1 MPATLTQPG
10 FDQASFEA
18 FLHARQEPAWLTEQR
33 REAWQSFSE
42 KDWPARNAEEWIRTD
57 IRLFKLNQFGLP
69 MTREG
74 ESSAEPRSASED
86 IRPLLSEG
94 VELAGSTAAANS
106 RPGITQLKP
115 KWADKGVLFGSL
127 DELVQSHGDLVRKH
141 LFMRAVEPNYDKFA
155 ALHAACWSGGHL
167 LYVPR
172 GVTVDEPLHCLSA
185 VTNGGADL
193 GHTLIVLEDG
203 AEATI
208 LCETASSSP
217 TDGGLHCGATEVI
230 LAPSSRLRLVSL
242 QNWGH
247 GVWHFAHQKAIVG
260 KDASLQWTIAA
271 MGSRLSK
278 VNQHVELIGRGAE
291 SQVNGVLF
299 TEGKQHISYHTLQ
312 HHAAPECRSDFL
324 YKSAL
329 QDQSRTVWRGM
340 IKVDPQAF
348 KTDGYQRNDNLL
360 LSSNARADSIPGLE
374 IQCDDVRC
382 THGSTSGKVDE
393 ELIFYAM
400 TRGFTRKEATRI
412 IVSGFFQQIF
422 DRITIE
428 SVREAL
434 GQAILRRV
442 REYT

>member
-1 MPATLTQPG
+1 MPATLTQSG
-10 FDQASFEA
+10 FDQQSFEA
-18 FLHARQEPAWLTEQR
+18 FLHARNEPAWLIEQR
-33 REAWQSFSE
+33 RDAWQSFSE

-57 IRLFKLNQFGLP
+57 IRLFKLNQFALP
-69 MTREG
+69 GDGTL
-74 ESSAEPRSASED
+74 ARSASEG
-86 IRPLLSEG
+86 IRSLLTEG
-94 VELAGSTAAANS
+94 VELAGSTSSLNS
-106 RPGITQLKP
+106 RPQTSQFQS
-115 KWADKGVLFGSL
+115 KWLEKGVLFGSL
-127 DELVQSHGDLVRKH
+127 DELVRTHGDLIRKH
-141 LFMRAVEPNYDKFA
+141 LFTRAVDPTFDKFA

-172 GVTVDEPLHCLSA
+172 GVAIDEPLHCLSGL
-185 VTNGGADL
+185 TSGGADF
-193 GHTLIVLEDG
+193 GHTLVVLEEG
-203 AEATI
+203 AEATV
-208 LCETASSSP
+208 LCETASLDPAAS
-217 TDGGLHCGATEVI
+217 GLHCGATEVI

-247 GVWHFAHQKAIVG
+247 AVWHFAHQKAIVG
-260 KDASLQWTIAA
+260 RDASLQWTVSA

-278 VNQHVELIGRGAE
+278 VNQHVELAGPGAE

-312 HHAAPECRSDFL
+312 HHAAPDCRSDFL
-324 YKSAL
+324 YKAAL

-340 IKVDPQAF
+340 IKVDPNAV
-348 KTDGYQRNDNLL
+348 KTNGYQRNDNLL

-400 TRGFTRKEATRI
+400 ARGFTRKEATRL

-442 REYT
+442 REYA